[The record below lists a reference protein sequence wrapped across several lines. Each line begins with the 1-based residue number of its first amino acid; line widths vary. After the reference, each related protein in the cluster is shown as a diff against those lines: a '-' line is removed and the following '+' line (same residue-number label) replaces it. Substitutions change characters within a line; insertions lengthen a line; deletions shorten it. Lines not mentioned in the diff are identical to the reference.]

1 MHTVITLNEQTS
13 ISCTVVYV
21 KAPVPQVSGPAL
33 RWVPGRMHSCP
44 GRMGSSFTSRLCR
57 GQPGCRPAP
66 SKCFLRSADQ
76 SQAGLTACFVLL
88 KKSNRAA
95 RSKHNAPE
103 QLDQHFSKSTVT
115 LPLLCQSAH
124 VLTSCV
130 MHLRQDFYC
139 YLTCRVSLFCLLAH
153 PLDVRVTAP
162 PFYPKNSRYS
172 VITSKGAQNPDSELL
187 NLYQDQGSKQHLPCQ
202 IYKQK
207 SKFLIFTK

>member
-21 KAPVPQVSGPAL
+21 KAPVPQVSGPAP
-33 RWVPGRMHSCP
+33 RWVPGWMHSCP

-76 SQAGLTACFVLL
+76 SRAGLTACFVLL

-103 QLDQHFSKSTVT
+103 QTGPWEWEPLASPRLV
-115 LPLLCQSAH
+115 LPLHRPMCMYAEPGMQALEASRRGARLVSPIPAKVQDVSA
-124 VLTSCV
+124 
-130 MHLRQDFYC
+130 RQI
-139 YLTCRVSLFCLLAH
+139 L
-153 PLDVRVTAP
+153 
-162 PFYPKNSRYS
+162 
-172 VITSKGAQNPDSELL
+172 GAQMSRARQSPWTTTCTATGLLLGQKPACPQGPKDNSNPKKADKPKEMQF
-187 NLYQDQGSKQHLPCQ
+187 Y
-202 IYKQK
+202 
-207 SKFLIFTK
+207 